1 VVEFYT
7 VKRIDNS
14 RLRRR
19 RSGSFVKLCGKQLAV
34 AAVVAVALLAY
45 TWQRYEC
52 LEMSFQLEQTSQ
64 EQRQALEFNR
74 ELRVELAT
82 LRSPARID
90 QLARNQLGMMVPQPA
105 QIITIQPQTAGEMA
119 DASTAT
125 NPVSFR

>member
-1 VVEFYT
+1 MVEIYT

-19 RSGSFVKLCGKQLAV
+19 RMGGFQRACRKQLMV
-34 AAVVAVALLAY
+34 AGLVALGLLAY

-52 LEMSFQLEQTSQ
+52 LELSYQVEQLN
-64 EQRQALEFNR
+64 QRQSQALELNR

-90 QLARNQLGMMVPQPA
+90 LLARNQLGMIVPQPT
-105 QIITIQPQTAGEMA
+105 QIVPNEPRTSGEMA
-119 DASTAT
+119 DASTTA
-125 NPVSFR
+125 NPAGFR